1 MSNLLELY
9 TITTNKN
16 KLNKTGG
23 IVSKFH
29 DIAFEFKSNYNL
41 KNPTI
46 LVNQIALTYN
56 MLEFT
61 ECNYARIIIIDSDDE
76 YTTKYYFVKNIT
88 FISNDLCE
96 MELLEDVLF
105 TFKDSILTMNLFV
118 ERSTNLGSSFISD
131 PLQTISNSIEIDTMD
146 LGVDDAESN
155 YYNVISFAPERYVL
169 NTLSYLPIISI
180 GTGKSTNLY
189 GDKVGTYT
197 DVSYAIQASA
207 PSDIAPIIQKVKTD
221 AGFASSVISFYG
233 LPITST
239 KADEIFTYT
248 NTNLIN
254 YNVITSSISAL
265 QNAIFDT
272 SYTSSVFDV
281 SGTSARGKVKNL
293 ESGPLM
299 HIHVITFD
307 VPEVTNWIE
316 MEKYKYIL
324 QLPFV
329 GQKEIDIREYANST
343 IKIYLDVTLKT
354 GDVIMLC
361 VNDTDS
367 RILWTED
374 ISAMLRVDVSST
386 NALENKNQLM
396 MMGTQ
401 ALTKYASNV
410 ASLASPK
417 QTPLGFGADVFA
429 NLWGTTQAEKTLIP
443 KASLSGSSALGS
455 YIFSI
460 APILYRIK
468 TIYDPL
474 DSNEF
479 GKPCNRM
486 SVVNTLSGFAKFGGS
501 FKNVIINGTD
511 EERDEL
517 IALLKEGIII

>member
-1 MSNLLELY
+1 MSNLLDLY
-9 TITTNKN
+9 TLTTNKN
-16 KLNKTGG
+16 KLNKTNG

-41 KNPTI
+41 FNPTI
-46 LVNQIALTYN
+46 IINNIALTSN
-56 MLEFT
+56 ISNFIT
-61 ECNYARIIIIDSDDE
+61 CNYVKITIIDAEGE
-76 YTTKYYFVKNIT
+76 YTQKYYFIKNII

-96 MELLEDVLF
+96 IELLEDVLF
-105 TFKDSILTMNLFV
+105 TFNNVISAMNLFV
-118 ERSTNLGSSFISD
+118 ERSTNLGSSYISD
-131 PLQTISNSIEIDTMD
+131 PLQTFSNSIEIDTLN
-146 LGVDDAESN
+146 LGVNEPSSN
-155 YYNVISFAPERYVL
+155 YYNVISFAPTRYVL

-180 GTGKSTNLY
+180 GTGKSQNLS
-189 GDKVGTYT
+189 GDTIGTYT
-197 DVSYAIQASA
+197 DVSYAIQVSA

-233 LPITST
+233 LPITSA

-248 NTNLIN
+248 NTNVIN
-254 YNVITSSISAL
+254 YNVTSSSISAL
-265 QNAIFDT
+265 ENAIFDT
-272 SYTSSVFDV
+272 SYTSDVFGV
-281 SGTSARGKVKNL
+281 TGTSARGKVKNL
-293 ESGPLM
+293 ESGPFM
-299 HIHVITFD
+299 HIHVMTFEVPD
-307 VPEVTNWIE
+307 VSNWIE
-316 MEKYKYIL
+316 IEKYKYIL

-343 IKIYLDVTLKT
+343 IRIFLDVTLKT
-354 GDVIMLC
+354 GDVIMIC
-361 VNDTDS
+361 ENQTEP

-374 ISAMLRVDVSST
+374 ISAMLRVDTSST

-417 QTPLGFGADVFA
+417 QTPIGFGADVFA

-443 KASLSGSSALGS
+443 KASLSGTSALGS
-455 YIFSI
+455 YIFSTK
-460 APILYRIK
+460 PILYRIK
-468 TIYDPL
+468 TIYNPL

-486 SVVNTLSGFAKFGGS
+486 AVVNTLTGFAKFGGS
-501 FKNVIINGTD
+501 FRNVIINGTD
-511 EERDEL
+511 EERDEI

>member
-9 TITTNKN
+9 TLTTNKN
-16 KLNKTGG
+16 KLSKTGG
-23 IVSKFH
+23 LTTQFRS
-29 DIAFEFKSNYNL
+29 IAFEFKSNYNL
-41 KNPTI
+41 FNPTI

-56 MLEFT
+56 MLEFVK
-61 ECNYARIIIIDSDDE
+61 CNYARITIIDTEDE
-76 YTTKYYFVKNIT
+76 YTMKYYFIKNIT

-96 MELLEDVLF
+96 MELLEDVLY
-105 TFKDSILTMNLFV
+105 TFNDTIRTMNLFV
-118 ERSTNLGSSFISD
+118 ERSTNLGNNFISD
-131 PLQTISNSIEIDTMD
+131 PLQTITNNIEVDTMD
-146 LGVDDAESN
+146 LGVDDEESN
-155 YYNVISFAPERYVL
+155 YYNVISFAPTRYVL
-169 NTLSYLPIISI
+169 NTLSSTDTSSI
-180 GTGKSTNLY
+180 GTDESENLY
-189 GDKVGTYT
+189 GEKVGTFT
-197 DVSYAIQASA
+197 NPSYIIDA
-207 PSDIAPIIQKVKTD
+207 PTRSPLTPIIKEIRTN
-221 AGFASSVISFYG
+221 AGFASSVISFFG
-233 LPITST
+233 LPLLASKVDDVFNKVAWYNI
-239 KADEIFTYT
+239 D
-248 NTNLIN
+248 
-254 YNVITSSISAL
+254 YNVVTSSISAL

-272 SYTSSVFDV
+272 SYTNAHYD
-281 SGTSARGKVKNL
+281 THDTTAEGKL
-293 ESGPLM
+293 FISFSGPLM
-299 HIHVITFD
+299 HIHVMTFE
-307 VPEVTNWIE
+307 VPMVNNWIE

-329 GQKEIDIREYANST
+329 GQKEIDIREYSNST
-343 IKIYLDVTLKT
+343 IKIYLDVTLRT

-361 VNDTDS
+361 VNETDS

-374 ISAMLRVDVSST
+374 ISAMLRVDTSTT

-417 QTPLGFGADVFA
+417 QTPIGFGADVFA

-460 APILYRIK
+460 KPIIYRIK

-486 SVVNTLSGFAKFGGS
+486 AVVNTLSGYAKFGGS